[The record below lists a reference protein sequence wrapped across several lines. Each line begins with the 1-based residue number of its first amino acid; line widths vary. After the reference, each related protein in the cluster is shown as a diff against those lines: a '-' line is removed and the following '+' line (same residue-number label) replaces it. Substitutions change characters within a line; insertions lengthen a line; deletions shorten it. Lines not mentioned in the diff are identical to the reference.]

1 MWPDYNTF
9 GHKVFMEKELW
20 KDVVGYEGL
29 YQISSNGRVKR
40 LSRWITD
47 HLGRKRLLEEKIL
60 INKISI
66 QTRYPCVNLSK
77 EGKVKTWNIHTL
89 IADAFIPNPN
99 NLPCVNHI
107 DEDRTNSVLSN
118 LERCTYLY
126 NNCYG
131 TARDRRRDSIKKYFE
146 KNHIPMKFLKKDVFL
161 SVIQYTLEGE
171 IVGFYKGGYPE
182 IKEKLGY
189 DLSVSRCLAHKV
201 KTAYGY
207 VWRYVG
213 DDFSYTPRKTNITDK
228 VRNSIKSHQKYVYK
242 VDDEGKIIERY
253 KSVSE
258 AARVN
263 GIDRHA
269 LSRIKKIDGIVYFK
283 GMKFV
288 VEEKENEYIPKG
300 HKGPRPDLKG
310 RGAKAV
316 SQYTKDGQFIR
327 DFNSTME
334 AAEFLGSKNYSPEI
348 TNCCKGRLKTARG
361 FIWTYKGEKAPKV
374 FINDTLR
381 KIDQYSIDGEYINTF
396 DSIKE
401 AAIAVGNGNPGS
413 ISNNLKGISH
423 SAFGY
428 VWKYSENK

>member
-1 MWPDYNTF
+1 MT
-9 GHKVFMEKELW
+9 KELW
-20 KDVVGYEGL
+20 KDVVGFEGL
-29 YQISSNGRVKR
+29 YQISSMGRVKTVQR
-40 LSRWITD
+40 ISID
-47 HLGRKRLLEEKIL
+47 SLGRRMPIKERMVR
-60 INKISI
+60 ISVSK
-66 QTRYPCVNLSK
+66 QTGYPFASLSK
-77 EGKVKTWNIHTL
+77 NGTQYKICIHRL
-89 IADAFIPNPN
+89 IAEAFIPNPD
-99 NLPCVNHI
+99 NLPCVNHK
-107 DEDRTNSVLSN
+107 DQDRGNSVLEN
-118 LERCTYLY
+118 LEWCTYSY
-126 NNCYG
+126 NNSYG
-131 TARDRRRDSIKKYFE
+131 DAVKKRKE
-146 KNHIPMKFLKKDVFL
+146 
-161 SVIQYTLEGE
+161 TLRKALIGKHKIIYQFTKEGE
-171 IVGFYKGGYPE
+171 LVRLFVHGVNQME
-182 IKEKLGY
+182 EELGY
-189 DLSVSRCLAHKV
+189 LIGDCLTGKS
-201 KTAYGY
+201 KTSHGFI
-207 VWRYVG
+207 
-213 DDFSYTPRKTNITDK
+213 FSYSDNFSYIENLPFR
-228 VRNSIKSHQKYVYK
+228 HQKYVYK
-242 VDDEGKIIERY
+242 IDDEGKIVERY

-310 RGAKAV
+310 RGVKAV

-361 FIWTYKGEKAPKV
+361 FIWTYKGEKAHKV
-374 FINDTLR
+374 FVNDTLR